1 MSLRLG
7 LTVCNVGLFASGS
20 RLMRPTL
27 SRPSSWNDGLRHRLP
42 LGPLSFFSSA
52 PTSFAAR
59 PTPSARKVLPPR
71 KAPTPPSP
79 KAQQRPSPPSSPKD
93 QTKLNTSPLAGGSL
107 RLDQTASQ
115 SSTTPAHVATQSSK
129 PQKSPKQPQWEW
141 ETTNDPKV
149 QTRTVFARPYGLDAG
164 SNPLLIVLWTILLA
178 VCAAVAW
185 VYLPLTWEMTGTQE
199 TLTRWIMFF
208 NALVWIPVY
217 CGLVRKQW
225 HTVTR
230 ITMVKRDG
238 VEKPFLVLR
247 HGGHALL
254 PRISSFQSTKIG
266 RPANGGTLYRPKDL
280 GPSGEHARRDP
291 PLDWR

>member
-7 LTVCNVGLFASGS
+7 LNVCNVGLSASGA
-20 RLMRPTL
+20 RCMRPAL
-27 SRPSSWNDGLRHRLP
+27 SRPSSWNDGLWHRLQP
-42 LGPLSFFSSA
+42 SPSLGPLSPFSTA
-52 PTSFAAR
+52 PTSLAAR

-79 KAQQRPSPPSSPKD
+79 KVQQRPSSPSSPE
-93 QTKLNTSPLAGGSL
+93 N
-107 RLDQTASQ
+107 QTASQ
-115 SSTTPAHVATQSSK
+115 ISTTSVHSSTQSSK
-129 PQKSPKQPQWEW
+129 PQKSLKQPQWEW

-185 VYLPLTWEMTGTQE
+185 VYLPLTWEMTGTLE
-199 TLTRWIMFF
+199 TWTRWIMFF

-217 CGLVRKQW
+217 CGAVRKQW

-254 PRISSFQSTKIG
+254 PRIARFQSTKIG
-266 RPANGGTLYRPKDL
+266 RLANGGTLYRPKDL
-280 GPSGEHARRDP
+280 GPSGESARRDP
-291 PLDWR
+291 PLD